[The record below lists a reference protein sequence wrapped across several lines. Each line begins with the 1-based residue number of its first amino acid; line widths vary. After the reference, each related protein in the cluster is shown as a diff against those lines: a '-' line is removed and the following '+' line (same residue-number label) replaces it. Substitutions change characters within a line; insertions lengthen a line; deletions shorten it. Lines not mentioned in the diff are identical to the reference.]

1 MTGTWERVAAADEI
15 EEGEMIE
22 SLLGEREIALYKVA
36 GRIYATSNICTHGAA
51 RLTEGYLE
59 GCEIE
64 CPLHQGRFDIR
75 SGKALCAPASEDIET
90 YEVRVEGGDVL
101 IKSPLRN
108 D

>member
-22 SLLGEREIALYKVA
+22 SLLGEREIALYKVE
-36 GRIYATSNICTHGAA
+36 GRIYATGNICTHGAA

-75 SGKALCAPASEDIET
+75 SGKAVCAPASEDIKA
-90 YEVRVEGGDVL
+90 YEVRIDSGEVFV
-101 IKSPLRN
+101 KA
-108 D
+108 

>member
-22 SLLGEREIALYKVA
+22 SLLGEREIALYKVE
-36 GRIYATSNICTHGAA
+36 GRIYATGNICTHGAA

-75 SGKALCAPASEDIET
+75 SGKALCAPASEDIKS
-90 YEVRVEGGDVL
+90 YEVRVEGGEVL
-101 IKSPLRN
+101 IKSPFQN